1 MIKGFNQEDF
11 MSQPLSVD
19 VTQETQYACDCFG
32 NTVAAF
38 PTEQTI
44 MIAVG
49 GTEYDVRD
57 LVWRLLRAEEATYD
71 LQTQVAQLLH
81 RIEELERDNFKL
93 RF

>member
-1 MIKGFNQEDF
+1 MR
-11 MSQPLSVD
+11 QPLSVD
-19 VTQETQYACDCFG
+19 ITQELQYARDCRG

-44 MIAVG
+44 MITVG
-49 GTEYDVRD
+49 GQEYDVKE
-57 LVWRLLRAEEATYD
+57 LVWRLLRAESATYD
-71 LQTQVAQLLH
+71 LQTHVAQLLH